1 MNVLIQ
7 KFYCKVRDEIAY
19 QKYMKIFF
27 DLLST
32 NVVLIAVT
40 MIIYYIQEYES
51 EKHRLNKFKRLN
63 VKNK

>member
-7 KFYCKVRDEIAY
+7 KIYCKVRNEIAY
-19 QKYMKIFF
+19 QEYLKIFF

-32 NVVLIAVT
+32 NVILIAVT
-40 MIIYYIQEYES
+40 MIAHCIWEYES
-51 EKHRLNKFKRLN
+51 EEHRLNKFEKLN